1 MPKATRASGA
11 RSAQHPAQP
20 QAPTRLQACGRC
32 KWLRRAKLGDRV
44 DDEARPYASH
54 SALRRIAVALP
65 RLPPRQ
71 GEGEPRS
78 CTEMFRMA
86 RSGEAASRRGLP
98 WGDRDQ
104 CCFGPT
110 AQGLCAPLASCPV
123 PQPSNRRG
131 WRRACVCLSTRTT
144 SQPASLR
151 PGGSKKPTHALF
163 RRAAS
168 GDPGST
174 ATRCSGNCAAG
185 GAPHGLPGPGMGA
198 SSQVV
203 TASSGAGLATRLRRI
218 AMQRTK
224 PCSGPCGRSCPTALV
239 GFSRAT
245 NQEGASRWLVSAR
258 TTLAPAFP

>member
-78 CTEMFRMA
+78 RTEMFRMA

-131 WRRACVCLSTRTT
+131 WRRTCVCLSTSTT

-151 PGGSKKPTHALF
+151 PGGSKNPPTLSFGVLPQVIQAARPPAAAATAL
-163 RRAAS
+163 RAAH
-168 GDPGST
+168 P
-174 ATRCSGNCAAG
+174 
-185 GAPHGLPGPGMGA
+185 M
-198 SSQVV
+198 
-203 TASSGAGLATRLRRI
+203 
-218 AMQRTK
+218 
-224 PCSGPCGRSCPTALV
+224 
-239 GFSRAT
+239 
-245 NQEGASRWLVSAR
+245 
-258 TTLAPAFP
+258 AFPGQGWVRPRR

>member
-1 MPKATRASGA
+1 MQVAAPRPAGRQGRRRGASIRLALRLAPHRGCTAALASPPRGRRATQLHRDVPHGAIRRSSEPARSSMGRPRPMLLRSDGTGAMRAPCELSCAPAFESKRLAPDMCLLKYPHDLPTGELATR
-11 RSAQHPAQP
+11 
-20 QAPTRLQACGRC
+20 
-32 KWLRRAKLGDRV
+32 
-44 DDEARPYASH
+44 
-54 SALRRIAVALP
+54 RI
-65 RLPPRQ
+65 
-71 GEGEPRS
+71 
-78 CTEMFRMA
+78 
-86 RSGEAASRRGLP
+86 
-98 WGDRDQ
+98 
-104 CCFGPT
+104 
-110 AQGLCAPLASCPV
+110 
-123 PQPSNRRG
+123 
-131 WRRACVCLSTRTT
+131 
-144 SQPASLR
+144 
-151 PGGSKKPTHALF
+151 KKPTHALF